1 VQLARGVCKEEKQ
14 KRYFGY
20 NVTYQSCEKHE
31 TMKRNNTM
39 TSKTQNQHIR
49 IGELNR
55 LKVVRDTDFGL
66 YLQAEDFEEVLLPNI
81 YVMEDEM
88 PMEALVDVFVYTDS
102 EDRPVA
108 TTKMPY
114 AKLGEYG
121 YFTVVDYKSYGAFVN
136 WGLPKDLFVPL
147 SQQKEYF
154 NIGKKYIL
162 RICLDEQTGRL
173 YGTQKIGQYFN
184 RSMKGMHQNKELEV
198 LVIAKTPLGYKVV
211 ADNQY
216 EGMLFDNEIF
226 EEIGVGDRKKAYIKT
241 VRKDGKL
248 DLSLQPIGKK
258 AKVDEGEQK
267 VMELLEAHGGELPFT
282 YKSDAEEIQKVF
294 GMSKKNFKR
303 TLTALLEQNRI
314 ILTDKSIVQEKKGE

>member
-1 VQLARGVCKEEKQ
+1 MSTSEK
-14 KRYFGY
+14 
-20 NVTYQSCEKHE
+20 
-31 TMKRNNTM
+31 
-39 TSKTQNQHIR
+39 SKNLTIN
-49 IGELNR
+49 IGEINTLE
-55 LKVVRDTDFGL
+55 VARDTDYGYFLEAKDG
-66 YLQAEDFEEVLLPNI
+66 EEVLLPNV

-88 PMEALVDVFVYTDS
+88 PMGSLIDVFVYTDS

-173 YGTQKIGQYFN
+173 YGTQKIGKYFN
-184 RSMKGMHQNKELEV
+184 RDMKGLHQTKELDAIV
-198 LVIAKTPLGYKVV
+198 LAKTPLGYKVV

-226 EEIGVGDRKKAYIKT
+226 EEIRVGDRKKVYIKN
-241 VRKDGKL
+241 VRKDFKL

-258 AKVDEGEQK
+258 AVLSQAQGSVLQ
-267 VMELLEAHGGELPFT
+267 LLKEADGTLPFT
-282 YKSDAEEIQKVF
+282 YKSDAEEIKKVF

-303 TLTALLEQNRI
+303 TLTELIDSKKIELK
-314 ILTDKSIVQEKKGE
+314 DDSIVLL